1 MTMRHPRSWAAFIR
15 RRLARFVNCTRGGIV
30 VEFAFALP
38 VLVTAALSAI
48 DITDY
53 ILAHQKMERVAIA
66 GADLVAQA
74 EDITTGDLANIWIG
88 LQATATPHALA
99 TKGRVI
105 ITSVS
110 RHATNGTNII
120 NWQRSYGSLNVT
132 SAVGT
137 TAGAVASVPANMIS
151 SSANYTLVVAETFY
165 DYTPRL
171 VGWLFV
177 GTKRITH
184 RSYFRARLGSL
195 KTVGS

>member
-1 MTMRHPRSWAAFIR
+1 MHRLRSRIASIR
-15 RRLARFVNCTRGGIV
+15 RLLKQAVRCAHGSIA
-30 VEFAFALP
+30 VEFALALP
-38 VLVTAALSAI
+38 VLVAASMSAL
-48 DITDY
+48 DVTDY

-66 GADLVAQA
+66 AADLVAQA

-88 LQATATPHALA
+88 LQATATPHPLS
-99 TKGRVI
+99 TRGRVI

-120 NWQRSYGSLNVT
+120 NWQRSYGTLAAT

-137 TAGAVASVPANMIS
+137 TPGTVASIPANMIS

-171 VGWLFV
+171 VGWMFV

-184 RSYFRARLGSL
+184 KAYFRARLGSL